1 MNAAPLFLPPPGIP
15 RPKALSRRGLVAG
28 AGAAVV
34 GALARPAR
42 AVTAFVMPTAAA
54 SRSFVVLDRGAK
66 IGTHSIIH
74 SPATGETTVT
84 TEIHMLVKAA
94 FLTVF
99 AFSHHSTETWRG
111 GRLLSLAG
119 ETMEHGT
126 TLRVDGTA
134 TAAGFRVTSK
144 DGPFI
149 AAGATLTSN
158 SLWTPAVLEQATVVD
173 AQHGGVIGISSHPLG
188 DGQIVVGGRAV
199 KARSHSLITPYLAG
213 TIWYDE
219 QDLWVQGAFE
229 HDGSHIQY
237 QLVT

>member
-1 MNAAPLFLPPPGIP
+1 MNAAAPFLSLSEVT
-15 RPKALSRRGLVAG
+15 RPMTLSRRGLVVG
-28 AGAAVV
+28 GGAAVG

-42 AVTAFVMPTAAA
+42 AVTAFVMPAATA
-54 SRSFVVLDRGAK
+54 SRSFVVLYKGAK

-74 SPATGETTVT
+74 SPATGETTVS

-94 FLTVF
+94 FLTLF
-99 AFSHHSTETWRG
+99 AFSHRSTETWRD
-111 GRLLSLAG
+111 GRLVSLAG
-119 ETMEHGT
+119 ETMEHGA
-126 TLRVDGTA
+126 TLRVDGAA
-134 TAAGFRVTSK
+134 TPAGFRVISK

-149 AAGATLTSN
+149 AAAATLTSN

-188 DGQIVVGGRAV
+188 DEQIVVGGRTV

-237 QLVT
+237 QLLT